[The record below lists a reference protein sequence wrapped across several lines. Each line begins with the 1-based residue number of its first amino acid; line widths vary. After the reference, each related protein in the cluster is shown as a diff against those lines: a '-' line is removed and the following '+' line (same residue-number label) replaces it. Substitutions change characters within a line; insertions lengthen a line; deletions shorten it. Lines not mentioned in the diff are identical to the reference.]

1 MGLGQAAVEG
11 LVSATG
17 PACRFC
23 SAPLTQTFVDLGL
36 SPLANSLLAE
46 EDLARE
52 EPRYPLHAYVCG
64 ECLLVQL
71 GEFASPQDIFED
83 YVYFSSYS
91 DSWVEHA
98 RRYVEQMIER
108 FGFDGD
114 SSVVELASNDG
125 YLLQW
130 FVERGV
136 PVLGVEP
143 AANVAAVAEEKG
155 IPTIVRFFGT
165 RDRPRPRRRGAP
177 RRPR

>member
-1 MGLGQAAVEG
+1 MGLGAAAVEG
-11 LVSATG
+11 LVSAAG

-23 SAPLTQTFVDLGL
+23 AAPLTQTFVDLGL
-36 SPLANSLLAE
+36 SPLANSLLSE
-46 EDLARE
+46 KDLARE

-64 ECLLVQL
+64 SCLLVQL

-114 SSVVELASNDG
+114 SSVV
-125 YLLQW
+125 
-130 FVERGV
+130 
-136 PVLGVEP
+136 
-143 AANVAAVAEEKG
+143 
-155 IPTIVRFFGT
+155 
-165 RDRPRPRRRGAP
+165 
-177 RRPR
+177 